1 VAAGQPSVALRAA
14 ELAMLL
20 DGISEETERGEL
32 FRRIAQDTK
41 VLNQLKEENQKKT
54 AA

>member
-1 VAAGQPSVALRAA
+1 
-14 ELAMLL
+14 MLL

-32 FRRIAQDTK
+32 LSRIAQDTK
-41 VLNQLKEENQKKT
+41 VLSQLKEENRKKT